1 LYWSELS
8 KTVSEIEPVHFKL
21 NNISLNGLG
30 FTVIEDES
38 FRIGSEA
45 TAHISLGFSLQCKVE
60 IVRVESTVQGHY
72 YGAQILDVS
81 QEHSHSLRALIIGV
95 QAKSHLIS
103 KQDQSTKKREFK

>member
-1 LYWSELS
+1 M
-8 KTVSEIEPVHFKL
+8 
-21 NNISLNGLG
+21 G

-60 IVRVESTVQGHY
+60 IVRVAPTVQGLY

-81 QEHSHSLRALIIGV
+81 QEHSNWICALIIGV

-103 KQDQSTKKREFK
+103 KQDQITKKRISNK